1 MNRRLIRELAL
12 ASTALA
18 IALSGAS
25 ALAQVPPP
33 PADRTPNPLPPAS
46 AYTYTTSPDGMTTY
60 VNTPTGPFPS
70 SDPWVNPTNLLPTV
84 YANVKA
90 ADGTEIPNT
99 LPSSPAHP
107 YNLHPD
113 PVVQQID
120 PTSPT
125 DDLAKIFKAWH
136 KQGDGNGHNGHDGHD
151 GDRRDDNGDDRHG
164 GADDYAAHIDP
175 AGLQRALDIL
185 EGNPIPNRVY
195 SGIPMIHYNGPNKIK
210 KVQPVLGAN
219 GEVVGGKVTIH
230 QIWFDSH
237 IESDTAFIDPSDV
250 MNVPFTIEYVIDT
263 LNKGKDDFSPMQMYV
278 DPTMG
283 PPAMPLVTMDMTF
296 FPMQDGTRTTYQMA
310 IAPGRFFNLTYNWGW
325 RQHPPRVDVQEN
337 ALKVAMGKT
346 LPQWEIDTFGVNP
359 RADQAAK
366 EAAIAVIGDLAPSKR
381 MWKALR
387 TLQRSGRNPLVMAE
401 AERAFRQW
409 QDRNALPDGVTADP
423 DADMTL
429 FYVDNTI
436 YGQTKGYV
444 IKNAQPVLEKWHTR
458 GATAKIKLINGD
470 YFPHAYI
477 AVDFGGYR
485 GWENTFQ
492 NTIPVGGDGP
502 WFTFGRAYWEMNTPT
517 PILVP
522 AATAPTA
529 PPHRHRKAIDMAA
542 IGKHRE
548 LWQREL
554 DPEGKTMPD
563 ELPRPTRPS
572 HQGVTLGEHTVVL
585 TLNYEPSLRLRLYQF
600 DPLHHEQAIWSI
612 H

>member
-1 MNRRLIRELAL
+1 MYRTFIREFAV
-12 ASTALA
+12 ASTAIA
-18 IALSGAS
+18 MALSGAS

-33 PADRTPNPLPPAS
+33 PDSRTPQPLPPPS
-46 AYTYTTSPDGMTTY
+46 AYTYTTSADGMTTY
-60 VNTPTGPFPS
+60 VNTPTGNFPS
-70 SDPWVNPTNLLPTV
+70 SDPWINPTNLLPTV

-90 ADGTEIPNT
+90 ADGSEIPNT
-99 LPSSPAHP
+99 LSSSPAHP

-113 PVVQQID
+113 PVVQQIN
-120 PTSPT
+120 PASPT
-125 DDLAKIFKAWH
+125 DDLAQIFKAWH
-136 KQGDGNGHNGHDGHD
+136 KQGDGNGNGEGRGRGHD
-151 GDRRDDNGDDRHG
+151 DDHHE
-164 GADDYAAHIDP
+164 GADDYVSHLDP

-185 EGNPIPNRVY
+185 EGNPIPDRVY
-195 SGIPMIHYNGPNKIK
+195 SGIPMIHYNGPNKVK
-210 KVQPVLGAN
+210 KVQPVYGA
-219 GEVVGGKVTIH
+219 GGAVVGGKLTIH

-250 MNVPFTIEYVIDT
+250 MNVPFTIEYVVDT
-263 LNKGKDDFSPMQMYV
+263 LNKGKDDFAPMQMYV

-296 FPMQDGTRTTYQMA
+296 FPMQDGTRTTFEMA

-325 RQHPPRVDVQEN
+325 RQHPPRVGVQEN

-346 LPQWEIDTFGVNP
+346 LPQWEIDAFGANP

-366 EAAIAVIGDLAPSKR
+366 ETAIAAIGDLAPSKR
-381 MWKALR
+381 MWTALR
-387 TLQRSGRNPLVMAE
+387 ALQKSGRNPLVMAE

-409 QDRNALPDGVTADP
+409 QDRNSLPDGVTADP
-423 DADMTL
+423 DADITL

-436 YGQTKGYV
+436 YGHTKGYV
-444 IKNAQPVLEKWHTR
+444 VKNAQPVLEKWHTR
-458 GATAKIKLINGD
+458 GTTATIKLINGD

-477 AVDFGGYR
+477 SVDFGGYR

-517 PILVP
+517 PILIP
-522 AATAPTA
+522 PATAPTA
-529 PPHRHRKAIDMAA
+529 PSPRAKKTIDIAA
-542 IGKHRE
+542 ISKHRE

-554 DPEGKTMPD
+554 DPEGKTVPE
-563 ELPRPTRPS
+563 ELHKPTRPGP
-572 HQGVTLGEHTVVL
+572 HGVTLGEHTVVL